1 MRDLF
6 IGVQGAMG
14 LQAGLS
20 GLVRLNDA
28 INLTNARLRQATA
41 SMQQFSQAQAQALRL
56 SAETGAG
63 YESIVALYSRL
74 SLTAKDYGLTQERIA
89 AVTEITARALKVS
102 GAEASE
108 SASVITQL
116 SQALGSGVLRGD
128 EFNSI
133 MENGGRLA
141 KALADGLGLPIGQLR
156 NLAEQGL
163 LTTDIVVKALES
175 QRAAI
180 AAEAQAMPQTVGASL
195 VAVRDAFGQTVA
207 RMDQASGASSVLG
220 AALSALARNMDA
232 VAATGLVAAVSA
244 AAVVIVRKTQSVWA
258 SMTATLSEVAAER
271 QAIATSVAHAQARVS
286 YATAELAAAQAAVAS
301 ASGMQR
307 LSVVQS
313 ALIPAQQRLAAAQAG
328 LSAALSASTLAAR
341 GLSAV
346 LAFVGGPVGLITTL
360 LTAGVTAWALWG
372 SSASRAADKAR
383 EAIDRARDV
392 MQRFRKEQQFGTGDT
407 GAINEGIAAQKSQ
420 IADLEAQYQQATLRA
435 KSAKGNVDYAA
446 SMQSKADAVAQRLK
460 AARTELTSLQ
470 SAQADIARRDAQNA
484 APGAPTALGRELMRK
499 QFDAYVAQYRDKAGQ
514 LQAAIAELQ
523 SKAKAAGLSQ
533 DSAEYQKALAAVRAK
548 FAPKGTGGAGLS
560 SGAELSA
567 IRAQADAEFALLKD
581 GLARAQTAYDDALGE
596 HLVSIKGYYAAKT
609 ALDQQ
614 AIDADI
620 ARTRAQLDAQQGI
633 AATGKTENDRL
644 RARGEVSKLEA
655 DLIVLNNK
663 RADVETANAAK
674 AAQAESRL
682 ADALAKVREELA
694 QATGAQTD
702 ADRRAAIAS
711 QYADLRR
718 QLVAEGQDTALVDK
732 LIDVKAAQANLNA
745 LQAKW
750 QQTLQAMRDA
760 QQAVNLQQQAGLL
773 TPAQAT
779 AQTAGI
785 QRQGAVTLQGLLPG
799 MEAAAQAIGPEQ
811 VAHIQAWRNELA
823 QAQQVADQMAPVWND
838 IGSTFSSALQGMV
851 QGTQTWAQ
859 AVGSLFK
866 GVSDAF
872 LKHVVIDPFQQWVAQ
887 QAKMLTMKL
896 GFSQQEQ
903 AMNTATAAQT
913 VAAKTAETTTVVSAN
928 AAQAGSG
935 AASALAGI
943 PYVGPAL
950 AVAGMAAMVAAVMA
964 LLGKGFATGGL
975 VRGPGTGT
983 SDSIPARLSAGEYV
997 VRAAAVRQIGTG
1009 ALDAINGLKRPPSV
1023 VSGRMAFAAGGLVP
1037 AAAPDAAAHPQAPGV
1052 RIINAIDPSIT
1063 ADYMNSPS
1071 GEKVVLNIISR
1082 NARAVR
1088 SALG

>member
-6 IGVQGAMG
+6 LSVQAAMG
-14 LQAGLS
+14 LQSGLS
-20 GLVRLNDA
+20 GLVRINDA
-28 INLTNARLRQATA
+28 VNLTNARLRQATT
-41 SMQQFSQAQAQALRL
+41 SVQQFSQAQAQALRL

-102 GAEASE
+102 GAAASE

-156 NLAEQGL
+156 SLAEQGL

-207 RMDQASGASSVLG
+207 RMDQASGASSLLG
-220 AALSALARNMDA
+220 SALGALARHMDA
-232 VAATGLVAAVSA
+232 VAATGLTAAMA
-244 AAVVIVRKTQSVWA
+244 AAAAAIARKTQAALQSA
-258 SMTATLSEVAAER
+258 GAMLSEMAAER
-271 QAIATSVAHAQARVS
+271 QAIATSIAHTQARVS
-286 YATAELAAAQAAVAS
+286 YAQAELAAAQAAVAS

-313 ALIPAQQRLAAAQAG
+313 TLVPAQQRLAAAQAG
-328 LSAALSASTLAAR
+328 LATALSASTVAAR

-346 LAFVGGPVGLITTL
+346 LAFVGGPIGLITAL
-360 LTAGVTAWALWG
+360 LSAGVTAWALWG

-407 GAINEGIAAQKSQ
+407 GAINEGIAAQKTQ
-420 IADLEAQYQQATLRA
+420 IAALEAQVQQARQRA
-435 KSAKGNVDYAA
+435 ASAKGNIDYAA
-446 SMQSKADAVAQRLK
+446 AMQAQADAAASRLK
-460 AARTELTSLQ
+460 SARAELAALQ
-470 SAQADIARRDAQNA
+470 TTQADIARRDAQSS
-484 APGAPTALGRELMRK
+484 APGAPTALGRELMKK

-523 SKAKAAGLSQ
+523 AKAKAAGLSQ

-548 FAPKGTGGAGLS
+548 FAPKGGAGIAP
-560 SGAELSA
+560 GAELSA

-581 GLARAQTAYDDALGE
+581 GLARAQTAYDVALDQ

-620 ARTRAQLDAQQGI
+620 NRIRAQLDAQRQI
-633 AATGKTENDRL
+633 AATGKAESDRI

-655 DLIVLNNK
+655 DLINLNNK

-674 AAQAESRL
+674 AAQAEQKL
-682 ADALAKVREELA
+682 AVALRQARTELA
-694 QATGAQTD
+694 QLTGTETA
-702 ADRRAAIAS
+702 ADRRTAIAA
-711 QYADLRR
+711 QYADLRT
-718 QLVAEGQDTALVDK
+718 QLAAEGQDTALIDR

-760 QQAVNLQQQAGLL
+760 QQAVSLQQQAGLL

-779 AQTAGI
+779 QQTAAI
-785 QRQGAVTLQGLLPG
+785 QQTGAGELAGLLPG

-811 VAHIQAWRNELA
+811 VAHIQAWRNELTA
-823 QAQQVADQMAPVWND
+823 AQQVADQMASVWND
-838 IGSTFSSALQGMV
+838 IGSTFSSALQGMA

-859 AVGSLFK
+859 ALYGLFK

-872 LKHVVIDPFQQWVAQ
+872 LKYVVIDPFQQWVAQ
-887 QAKMLTMKL
+887 QARMLAMKL

-903 AMNTATAAQT
+903 ALNTATAAQT

-935 AASALAGI
+935 AASALASI

-1009 ALDAINGLKRPPSV
+1009 ALDAINGLKRSPGI

-1037 AAAPDAAAHPQAPGV
+1037 AAAPADGAAPQAPGV
-1052 RIINAIDPSIT
+1052 RIINAIDPALT
-1063 ADYMNSPS
+1063 ADYLNSPA

-1082 NARAVR
+1082 NPRAVR